1 MSEFEPRTGAPE
13 DPPEAQRPA
22 AEEGFSTLERKAEAE
37 ARDDRMAAA
46 WEAASMKRELN
57 RQRERHRER
66 RSATIRFALTG
77 WFVVLFMS
85 VIVYDALLWASF
97 KKELWTDVSASARVT
112 VETLCQTLT
121 TGIRFGKRID
131 NYRGMDELLQDT
143 AQASGFAIALMEAG
157 GRKLREAG
165 ETPYEMLK
173 LATLVEYDGNIAIRE
188 DEMGRAVMAAVM
200 TPQNQR
206 VGWVGA
212 WIPAEPL
219 EASLMDSFWG
229 QVRVQML
236 SGLVG
241 TIILLAVLLR
251 LTRADLDQ
259 LREAARRSLTA
270 GIHPESPARTE
281 RVLPR
286 SARKATV
293 LIFLLVMIVNGVSA
307 LQTVSNRYTEGLLS
321 DAEKTGAILSGNLT
335 RLMRVGLT
343 LSSMDAVDAYLANVA
358 KVHSG
363 AVTLEIVDGT
373 GKRLAGSKPPET
385 KVLDE
390 DRRFALTQETRS
402 PTAASLAV
410 KVGAASKDAYEKEAK
425 AKLMGPH
432 PKEDASAL
440 TLKVSLAEAPW
451 MEKMR
456 STVLDVVTMVGVSL
470 IFMVEIFLFFTRS
483 SAIRRPT
490 PGTPKSALLRPLTFF
505 MMFSIDAA
513 VSFIPL
519 AMARL
524 VDVGT
529 TNRDLL
535 LALPVST
542 EMAATGVAVL
552 FAGPI
557 VKRIGGRAPMMLGI
571 ALVACGYLGSMLAAA
586 PWQFIAARAVV
597 GIGYGTAILTAQA
610 VSVKDN
616 LLADM
621 WAGVY
626 AGSLCGS
633 AVGAMLA
640 EHFGFGVVFVLSAMI
655 LLMLVPTARV
665 LMAGRDGLDG
675 PAETFRDIHESDA
688 GEWRPKREE
697 KKTEKKL
704 TTRELLM
711 LLSDRRFLAFTI
723 AAILPFSVLCVGF
736 LNYFLPVFLD
746 SAGTSQSD
754 IGRIF
759 MINCLLVVYTGPLFT
774 KLIENRSKSFWTM
787 ITGVLAGAS
796 VLVLAVLP
804 PLPGALAGSVLL
816 GLATGLQIPAHSEYL
831 LELPVARAI
840 GVEQTMS
847 LLDVLQRIGQVAGP
861 ILTGMVL
868 AAFTV
873 DKAALA
879 IGAGFVLISWLFL
892 FWERPAKKA
901 RTAKHAAAS

>member
-1 MSEFEPRTGAPE
+1 
-13 DPPEAQRPA
+13 
-22 AEEGFSTLERKAEAE
+22 
-37 ARDDRMAAA
+37 
-46 WEAASMKRELN
+46 
-57 RQRERHRER
+57 
-66 RSATIRFALTG
+66 
-77 WFVVLFMS
+77 
-85 VIVYDALLWASF
+85 
-97 KKELWTDVSASARVT
+97 
-112 VETLCQTLT
+112 
-121 TGIRFGKRID
+121 
-131 NYRGMDELLQDT
+131 
-143 AQASGFAIALMEAG
+143 
-157 GRKLREAG
+157 
-165 ETPYEMLK
+165 
-173 LATLVEYDGNIAIRE
+173 
-188 DEMGRAVMAAVM
+188 
-200 TPQNQR
+200 
-206 VGWVGA
+206 
-212 WIPAEPL
+212 
-219 EASLMDSFWG
+219 
-229 QVRVQML
+229 
-236 SGLVG
+236 
-241 TIILLAVLLR
+241 
-251 LTRADLDQ
+251 
-259 LREAARRSLTA
+259 
-270 GIHPESPARTE
+270 
-281 RVLPR
+281 
-286 SARKATV
+286 
-293 LIFLLVMIVNGVSA
+293 
-307 LQTVSNRYTEGLLS
+307 
-321 DAEKTGAILSGNLT
+321 
-335 RLMRVGLT
+335 
-343 LSSMDAVDAYLANVA
+343 
-358 KVHSG
+358 
-363 AVTLEIVDGT
+363 
-373 GKRLAGSKPPET
+373 
-385 KVLDE
+385 
-390 DRRFALTQETRS
+390 
-402 PTAASLAV
+402 
-410 KVGAASKDAYEKEAK
+410 
-425 AKLMGPH
+425 
-432 PKEDASAL
+432 
-440 TLKVSLAEAPW
+440 
-451 MEKMR
+451 
-456 STVLDVVTMVGVSL
+456 
-470 IFMVEIFLFFTRS
+470 
-483 SAIRRPT
+483 
-490 PGTPKSALLRPLTFF
+490 

-633 AVGAMLA
+633 AGGAMLA